1 MNKMKNSILSL
12 LAAIGALA
20 GAEGAVVVR
29 PVNPTWEVVVADDV
43 MNPPAAGVDAA
54 PEIQRRLDAVGA
66 AGGGTLFL
74 KAGTYRLAS
83 PVVLPINTCL
93 KGDYSASA
101 LGNSTVLAIVAG
113 RGDENGEPAFRMGTS
128 SALQGLV
135 FHYPEQTLDAPAP
148 YPWTVRAKMKPR
160 RAPDHQTIRDCTFV
174 NAWQAIAIGPE
185 SNELHTFRNLRIC
198 ALKTGFAV
206 DSTTD
211 IGRVIDVE
219 VSPRVWSASGLPGAP
234 DERRLRDWLKAHDT
248 LGAWYGRSDWEYVWR
263 LKVDGYRTGC
273 RFTQGKRG
281 TSNAVMDESVFTD
294 CATGLEVDR
303 VNGVGLAVYDTRFD
317 GCAQS
322 SLMTTNFATVVQF
335 LACNF
340 GGKPPVNKG
349 KLLSNIVVKDGNGEP
364 VRHVPM
370 VWPRPASDRLVIAT
384 DFGLSMNADDNAAA
398 LQRAL
403 DAAKGGGTVYVPAG
417 MYSFKGPVTVPTGVE
432 LRGSSAAPHHTAA
445 GGSILLIRYGKGD
458 ENGAPFISLAPKSG
472 LRGVL
477 VWYPENPIYDP
488 EPYPW
493 TVRSLGEDT
502 WLADVCIANAWRGAD
517 FATHPSGGHRIAY
530 LSGVAWQKMLVIGN
544 SSRRGW
550 VEETLFNPHYSQRLA
565 FNLPYV
571 NGKRPAACP
580 AGGVNIPVQS
590 WNMRRRLEAHVF
602 TDCTDER
609 IRGTFVFAAK
619 DGMAFRGKNRATVV
633 MHGADT
639 IARGVELEQTE
650 GSRVDAALVQVTP
663 YETASGKESTGFH
676 FAPGDKGTAVFRAS
690 QLWVPKPSVIAEGEG
705 LGVFEMA
712 NSLSGPIIARTGRL
726 ELEDF
731 RFSSSLETCVQKEP
745 AATVRAVRTGEF
757 PMPESLWPK
766 VPPVDVTI
774 DCEANRPIENTVARW
789 GGVRGQGD
797 WCCRVEGG
805 ELLFRAELKHP
816 EYAFVYADIWKGESP
831 VWPTTR
837 LKYRMKPTDEKSAGT
852 VTLDLA
858 FSDKTQA
865 RILRG
870 LPVGKRL
877 PPGEWTD
884 VSIPLRPYTGKTI
897 ISIMVRA
904 DRRFAPGT
912 YEARLD
918 DIRIVTPPK
927 IK

>member
-1 MNKMKNSILSL
+1 MRHANLKRTVCLLSM
-12 LAAIGALA
+12 LAVWA
-20 GAEGAVVVR
+20 GAWAGPVVVKT
-29 PVNPTWEVVVADDV
+29 VNPTWEVVVADDV
-43 MNPPAAGVDAA
+43 MDPPAGGDAA
-54 PEIQRRLDAVGA
+54 PAIQARLDALGA
-66 AGGGTLFL
+66 SGGGTLFL
-74 KAGTYRLAS
+74 KVGTYRMAS
-83 PVVLPINTCL
+83 PIVMPINTCL
-93 KGDYSASA
+93 KGDYAPSTP
-101 LGNSTVLAIVAG
+101 GKSTVLAIVGG
-113 RGDENGEPAFRMGTS
+113 RGDESGEPAFRMGTS
-128 SALQGLV
+128 SALQGLF
-135 FHYPEQTLDAPAP
+135 FHYPEQSLDSPIP
-148 YPWTVRAKMKPR
+148 YPWTVRAKTKPR
-160 RAPDHQTIRDCTFV
+160 RAPDHQTIRNCTFV

-185 SNELHTFRNLRIC
+185 PNELHTFRDVRIC
-198 ALKTGFAV
+198 ALKTGFSV

-219 VSPRVWSASGLPGAP
+219 VSPRVWARSGLPGSP
-234 DERRLRDWLKAHDT
+234 DERRLREWLLSHDT
-248 LGAWYGRSDWEYVWR
+248 LGAWYGRSDWEYIWR

-281 TSNAVMDESVFTD
+281 TSNAVMDESGFVG
-294 CATGLEVDR
+294 CGTGLEVDR

-317 GCAQS
+317 CIGAS
-322 SLMTTNFATVVQF
+322 AHMTTNFATVVQF
-335 LACNF
+335 LACDF
-340 GGKPPVNKG
+340 GGKPPVNDG
-349 KLLSNIVVKDGNGEP
+349 KQLSNIIVKDGKGEP

-370 VWPRPASDRLVIAT
+370 VWPRPSSERLVVAT
-384 DFGLSMNADDNAAA
+384 DFGLSTNANDNAAA

-403 DAAKGGGTVYVPAG
+403 DAAKGGGTVYVPSG
-417 MYSFKGPVTVPTGVE
+417 MYSFKGPVTVPAGVE

-445 GGSILLIRYGKGD
+445 GGSVLLVRYGRG
-458 ENGAPFISLAPKSG
+458 EEEGTPFISLASRAG

-477 VWYPENPIYDP
+477 VWYPENPVLDP

-493 TVRSLGEDT
+493 AVRSLGEDT

-517 FATHPSGGHRIAY
+517 FASHPSGGHRVAY
-530 LSGVAWQKMLVIGN
+530 LSGVAWQKMLSVAN

-565 FNLPYV
+565 FGLPNV
-571 NGKRPAACP
+571 MGKPPAECP
-580 AGGVNIPVQS
+580 SGGVNIPVQS
-590 WNMRRRLEAHVF
+590 WNMRRRLEAHAF
-602 TDCTDER
+602 RDCADER

-619 DGMAFRGKNRATVV
+619 DGMSFRGRNSAKIV

-639 IARGVELEQTE
+639 IARGVELEQSE
-650 GSRVDAALVQVTP
+650 GGRVDAALVQVTP
-663 YETASGKESTGFH
+663 YETASGKESAGFH
-676 FAPGDKGTAVFRAS
+676 FAPGDRGTAVFRAS

-712 NSLSGPIIARTGRL
+712 NSLSGPIYARKGRL

-731 RFSSSLETCVQKEP
+731 RFSSSLEECVVKES
-745 AATVRAVRTGEF
+745 AANVRAVRTGEF
-757 PMPESLWPK
+757 PMPESLMPK

-797 WCCRVEGG
+797 WCCRVENG
-805 ELLFRAELKHP
+805 ELLFRAELKDP
-816 EYAFVYADIWKGESP
+816 KYAFVYADIWKGESP

-870 LPVGKRL
+870 LPVGKSL

-884 VSIPLRPYTGKTI
+884 VSIPLRCYTGKTI
-897 ISIMVRA
+897 VRIMVRA

-918 DIRIVTPPK
+918 DIRLVTSR
-927 IK
+927 